1 MPKQNLGFVAAPPR
15 PVREAA
21 PSASMGAEERRAFRA
36 SVLGAKEQAAAGQ
49 VVSGEIVDAWL
60 DSWFTDNEL
69 PMPKSGVAP
78 GPKQ

>member
-1 MPKQNLGFVAAPPR
+1 MPKQNLGFVATPPL
-15 PVREAA
+15 PIREST

-36 SVLGAKEQAAAGQ
+36 SVLRAKEQAAAGQ
-49 VVSGEIVDAWL
+49 VVSGEVVDAWL